1 MELVIRNRRLLESD
15 LTTIRCL
22 IEAEGLQG
30 RSHLSR
36 RLCRIW
42 EWRQP
47 NGAYREIACR
57 DLLRQLARREVIEL
71 PPALQA
77 ARRAGYKN
85 KVQPPNI
92 PVDPMEASLAR
103 IKPEIRIVVVAS
115 VSERHLLRD
124 LLAAHHYLG
133 YRQPAGAS
141 MGYVVYWQ
149 DRPVACARF
158 GPAAWKVAARDYF
171 IGWTS
176 GQRGLGLKRLVN
188 NDRFL
193 ILPWVQAPGLAS
205 FLLGKVCLRL
215 AGDWWKVYQESIVL
229 AETFVDAQRFK
240 GTCYRAANWLCV
252 GQSQGRGRNDRAH
265 KADQPFKSVWCYP
278 LQKDFRRQLQE
289 SPA

>member
-15 LTTIRCL
+15 LTTIRGL
-22 IEAEGLQG
+22 IEAEGSRG

-57 DLLRQLARREVIEL
+57 DLLRQLAKRKVIEL
-71 PPALQA
+71 PRALHG
-77 ARRAGYKN
+77 ARRPGYKN
-85 KVQPPNI
+85 QVQAPNI
-92 PVDPMEASLAR
+92 LTDPLEVSLAR
-103 IKPEIRIVVVAS
+103 SKAEIRIVVVES

-141 MGYVVYWQ
+141 LGYLVYWQ

-158 GPAAWKVAARDYF
+158 GPAAWKVAARDHF

-176 GQRGLGLKRLVN
+176 AQRGLGLKRLVN
-188 NDRFL
+188 HDRYL
-193 ILPWVQAPGLAS
+193 ILPWVKAPHLAS
-205 FLLGKVCLRL
+205 FLLGKLCQRL
-215 AGDWWKVYQESIVL
+215 ARDWSKVYQESIVL

-252 GQSQGRGRNDRAH
+252 GQSQGRGRNDRKH
-265 KADQPFKSVWCYP
+265 EGQEPCKSVWCYP
-278 LQKDFRRQLQE
+278 LQKDFRQPLQE
-289 SPA
+289 SSA